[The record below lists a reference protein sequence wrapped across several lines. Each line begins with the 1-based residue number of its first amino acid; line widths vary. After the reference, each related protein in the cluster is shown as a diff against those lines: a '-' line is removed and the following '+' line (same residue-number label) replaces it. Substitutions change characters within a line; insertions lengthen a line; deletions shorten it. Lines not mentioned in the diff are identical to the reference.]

1 MSVFVSRRRAA
12 HVAAGAA
19 VPAALA
25 GATLPRHDGTVPVA
39 EVAWRHRSRVT
50 GRVRSIRVQPWG
62 GVPTLECTLVD
73 DTGGLLVIF
82 LGRRAIAGIVP
93 GRHMIVEGMV
103 GAHHGSVA
111 MLNPDYQ
118 LLAAGD

>member
-12 HVAAGAA
+12 EVAPGAA
-19 VPAALA
+19 VPAAPA
-25 GATLPRHDGTVPVA
+25 AALPRHDGTVPVA

-73 DTGGLLVIF
+73 DTAGLLVIF

-93 GRHMIVEGMV
+93 GRHMIVDGMV
-103 GAHHGSVA
+103 GAHHGSLA

>member
-12 HVAAGAA
+12 EVAAAA
-19 VPAALA
+19 VPTVAAPSA
-25 GATLPRHDGTVPVA
+25 VSRADATVPVA

-103 GAHHGSVA
+103 GAHHGSLA